1 MILPILTVTLR
12 QVSLRPRLAG
22 NIRKRTY
29 AEGCQV
35 ADAFAGVNLTVMSVR
50 QRHHIFARA
59 YRALAFVSSP
69 AAILTSVSS
78 VTLNFPRSIAP
89 K

>member
-1 MILPILTVTLR
+1 MISPILTVALR

-22 NIRKRTY
+22 NIRKWTY
-29 AEGCQV
+29 AKGCQV
-35 ADAFAGVNLTVMSVR
+35 ADALAGVNLTVMSVR
-50 QRHHIFARA
+50 HGRHIFARTQ
-59 YRALAFVSSP
+59 RALAFVSSP

-78 VTLNFPRSIAP
+78 VTLNSPRSIAP